1 MAENNDRHYQVLSLE
16 PTASPQEIYQA
27 YRDLSRVW
35 DPQRFGHSPRLELLA
50 EAKLKEIVEAYH
62 ALLPAGIPEGAGDAE
77 PRPTAQARPIADRY
91 RPQELPKEAAP
102 PPISALLPSTG
113 ERPTEAVAAEPQV
126 PVAAEA
132 QVPVVRAQEVSGN
145 PGGTPAQMPAPRSRA
160 LRFAVAGVAVLLV
173 LAAVLFVYEAFW
185 GRPQRRENA
194 HAAQSVAAPRFA
206 VQTPEPLAQ
215 QPEPADLGPS
225 TPAKAGAAAPN
236 RARRATP
243 QPQEPLRQLA
253 TGTEL
258 MRPEGRKGAG
268 RFRIV
273 NRSGHDTVARVAS
286 QAAPETALRLV
297 YIQSGSE
304 VTIRDIGTGVYFVA
318 FSAGPP
324 ASKPRAFGQRF
335 GPFQFVQIQSA
346 GGYQSDQYEIVL
358 KPAR

>member
-1 MAENNDRHYQVLSLE
+1 
-16 PTASPQEIYQA
+16 
-27 YRDLSRVW
+27 
-35 DPQRFGHSPRLELLA
+35 LLA

-62 ALLPAGIPEGAGDAE
+62 ALLPAGPPEGAEDPG

-102 PPISALLPSTG
+102 PPISALLPARD
-113 ERPTEAVAAEPQV
+113 ERLT
-126 PVAAEA
+126 
-132 QVPVVRAQEVSGN
+132 AQEVAGN
-145 PGGTPAQMPAPRSRA
+145 QEGTPARVPVPQPPVEPSARDQVLSTLIPPAAAETPERPAPRSRA

-173 LAAVLFVYEAFW
+173 LAAVLFLYEAFW
-185 GRPQRRENA
+185 GRPQRRDLG
-194 HAAQSVAAPRFA
+194 HAAQSVAAPGLA

-215 QPEPADLGPS
+215 QPEPADLAPS
-225 TPAKAGAAAPN
+225 TTAKAGAAAPN
-236 RARRATP
+236 RAHRATP

-268 RFRIV
+268 KFRIV
-273 NRSGHDTVARVAS
+273 NRSGQDTVARVSS
-286 QAAPETALRLV
+286 QTAPETALRLV
-297 YIQSGSE
+297 YIQSGTE

-324 ASKPRAFGQRF
+324 PSEPRRFSQRF

-358 KPAR
+358 KPRG